1 MIIAELSQMG
11 HQDLV
16 GRFFQ
21 YQNLSDSLF
30 QKDMAKVEKQLLIQY
45 ETGKKE
51 KETRLHALTM
61 IDPATGWFE
70 IAEIP
75 TQRAVD
81 VANILEF
88 AWLSRYPWPTE
99 IVMDRG
105 KEFAAE
111 VQNTIKH
118 EYGITRKLI
127 TTRNPQANAI
137 VERVHKSLHNML
149 RTTGIKD
156 SGDLDP
162 DFGWNGYLSAIR

>member
-1 MIIAELSQMG
+1 
-11 HQDLV
+11 
-16 GRFFQ
+16 
-21 YQNLSDSLF
+21 
-30 QKDMAKVEKQLLIQY
+30 
-45 ETGKKE
+45 
-51 KETRLHALTM
+51 
-61 IDPATGWFE
+61 
-70 IAEIP
+70 
-75 TQRAVD
+75 
-81 VANILEF
+81 
-88 AWLSRYPWPTE
+88 
-99 IVMDRG
+99 MDRG

-162 DFGWNGYLSAIR
+162 DFGWNGYLSAIRRAVVSTVHATLRATPIQPVFG